1 MSVLVFGSAN
11 ADLVFRVPRLPAPGE
26 TVLGPGWRALPG
38 GKGANQAVAAAKD
51 GARVAF
57 AGAVGRDAMAAVATA
72 ALREAGVDLSLLAE
86 VAEPTG
92 CAAICVDPAG
102 RNQIAVASGANLA
115 VRAAQ
120 VPDSALRGATVLL
133 QMEVPRAE
141 TEALAARARRLGA
154 RVLLNLAPA
163 AEISPDALA
172 ALDLL
177 ILNEGEAAWL
187 AARVGT
193 AGDAASL
200 SAALG
205 CGVAVT
211 LGERGAEAAGPFG
224 RAFAPAFRVA
234 AVDTTGA
241 GDCWCGV
248 LAGALDRGLPIAEA
262 MRRAAAAA
270 AISVTREGAAPS
282 YPRAEETERLLAAH
296 AGQR

>member
-1 MSVLVFGSAN
+1 MSVLVFGSVN
-11 ADLVFRVPRLPAPGE
+11 ADLMFRVPHLPAPGE
-26 TVLGPGWRALPG
+26 TVLGPGWRAMAG

-57 AGAVGRDAMAAVATA
+57 AGAVGRDAMAGIATA

-86 VAEPTG
+86 TDAPTG
-92 CAAICVDPAG
+92 CAAICVDMSG

-120 VPDSALRGATVLL
+120 VPDSALRGGTLLL

-141 TEALAARARRLGA
+141 TETIIARARRLGA

-163 AEISPDALA
+163 AEVSRDALA

-177 ILNEGEAAWL
+177 ILNEGEAAWIG
-187 AARVGT
+187 ARVGA

-211 LGERGAEAAGPFG
+211 LGERGAEAAGAFG
-224 RAFAPAFRVA
+224 TAFAPAFRVA

-248 LAGALDRGLPIAEA
+248 LAAALDRGAPIAEA

-282 YPRAEETERLLAAH
+282 YPSASETERFLAAS
-296 AGQR
+296 

>member
-1 MSVLVFGSAN
+1 MSVLVFGSVN
-11 ADLVFRVPRLPAPGE
+11 ADLMFRVPHLPAPGE
-26 TVLGPGWRALPG
+26 TVLGPGWRAMAG

-57 AGAVGRDAMAAVATA
+57 AGAVGRDAMAGIATA

-86 VAEPTG
+86 TDAPTG
-92 CAAICVDPAG
+92 CAAICVDMSG

-120 VPDSALRGATVLL
+120 VPDSALRDGTLLL

-141 TEALAARARRLGA
+141 TETIIARARRLGA

-163 AEISPDALA
+163 AEVSRDALA

-177 ILNEGEAAWL
+177 ILNEGEAAWIG
-187 AARVGT
+187 ARVGA

-211 LGERGAEAAGPFG
+211 LGERGAEAAGAFG
-224 RAFAPAFRVA
+224 TAFAPAFRVA

-248 LAGALDRGLPIAEA
+248 LAAALDRGAPIAEA

-282 YPRAEETERLLAAH
+282 YPSASETERFLAAS
-296 AGQR
+296 

>member
-1 MSVLVFGSAN
+1 VSVLVFGSAN
-11 ADLVFRVPRLPAPGE
+11 ADLVFRVPHLPAPGE
-26 TVLGPGWRALPG
+26 TVLGPGWRAMAG
-38 GKGANQAVAAAKD
+38 GKGANQAVAAARD

-57 AGAVGRDAMAAVATA
+57 AGAVGRDAMAAVATEG
-72 ALREAGVDLSLLAE
+72 LRAAGVELGLLAE
-86 VAEPTG
+86 VEAPTG
-92 CAAICVDPAG
+92 CAAICVDPSG

-120 VPDSALRGATVLL
+120 VPDAALRGATLLL

-141 TEALAARARRLGA
+141 TEALIARARALGA

-163 AEISPDALA
+163 AELSRDALA
-172 ALDLL
+172 ALGLL

-187 AARVGT
+187 GARIGT

-200 SAALG
+200 HAALG

-211 LGERGAEAAGPFG
+211 LGERGAVASGSFGHAA
-224 RAFAPAFRVA
+224 APAFPVA

-248 LAGALDRGLPIAEA
+248 LAGSLDRGLPLADA

-282 YPRAEETERLLAAH
+282 YPLAAEVESLLA
-296 AGQR
+296 GS

>member
-11 ADLVFRVPRLPAPGE
+11 ADLVFRVPQLPAPGE
-26 TVLGPGWRALPG
+26 TVLGPGWRAMAG
-38 GKGANQAVAAAKD
+38 GKGANQAVAAARD

-57 AGAVGRDAMAAVATA
+57 AGAVGRDAMAAVATGG
-72 ALREAGVDLSLLAE
+72 LRAAGVDLALLAE
-86 VAEPTG
+86 VDDPTG
-92 CAAICVDPAG
+92 CAAICVDPSG

-120 VPDSALRGATVLL
+120 VPDAALRGATLLL

-141 TEALAARARRLGA
+141 TEALIARARSFGA

-163 AEISPDALA
+163 AELSRDALA
-172 ALDLL
+172 VLDLL

-187 AARVGT
+187 GARLGA

-200 SAALG
+200 HAALG

-211 LGERGAEAAGPFG
+211 LGERGAEASGAFG
-224 RAFAPAFRVA
+224 VVTAPAFPVA
-234 AVDTTGA
+234 AIDTTGA

-248 LAGALDRGLPIAEA
+248 LAGSLDRGLPLADA

-282 YPRAEETERLLAAH
+282 YPLPAEVEALLA
-296 AGQR
+296 GS

>member
-1 MSVLVFGSAN
+1 VSVLVFGSAN
-11 ADLVFRVPRLPAPGE
+11 ADLVFRVPHLPAPGE
-26 TVLGPGWRALPG
+26 TVLGPGWRAMPG
-38 GKGANQAVAAAKD
+38 GKGANQAVAAARD

-57 AGAVGRDAMAAVATA
+57 AGAVGRDAMAGIALAG
-72 ALREAGVDLSLLAE
+72 LREAGVDLSLLAE
-86 VAEPTG
+86 TDAPTG
-92 CAAICVDPAG
+92 CAAICVDPMG
-102 RNQIAVASGANLA
+102 RNQIAVASGANLS

-120 VPDSALRGATVLL
+120 VPDSALRGATLLL

-141 TEALAARARRLGA
+141 TEGIIARARALGA

-163 AEISPDALA
+163 AEVSRDALA

-177 ILNEGEAAWL
+177 IVNEGEAAWL
-187 AARVGT
+187 GAAVGA
-193 AGDAASL
+193 AGEAASL

-224 RAFAPAFRVA
+224 AAAAPAFRVA

-248 LAGALDRGLPIAEA
+248 LAAALDRGLPLAAA

-282 YPRAEETERLLAAH
+282 YPAAEDTDRMLT
-296 AGQR
+296 GS

>member
-1 MSVLVFGSAN
+1 
-11 ADLVFRVPRLPAPGE
+11 
-26 TVLGPGWRALPG
+26 
-38 GKGANQAVAAAKD
+38 
-51 GARVAF
+51 
-57 AGAVGRDAMAAVATA
+57 
-72 ALREAGVDLSLLAE
+72 
-86 VAEPTG
+86 G

-102 RNQIAVASGANLA
+102 RNQIAVASGANLS

-120 VPDSALRGATVLL
+120 VPDAALRGATLLL
-133 QMEVPRAE
+133 QMEVPRTE
-141 TEALAARARRLGA
+141 TEAIIARARRLGA

-163 AEISPDALA
+163 AELSREALA

-177 ILNEGEAAWL
+177 ILNEGEASWIG
-187 AARVGT
+187 ARVGA

-224 RAFAPAFRVA
+224 RTGAPAFRVA

-248 LAGALDRGLPIAEA
+248 LAASLDRGAPIAEA

-282 YPRAEETERLLAAH
+282 YPSAAETERFLA
-296 AGQR
+296 GS